1 MAPTTTQAVTTTSTP
16 KVDLDPWELSEL
28 DDSVA
33 DAPLLKVPAPKALPV
48 QEETLVTARP
58 GTALAVVDGRVV
70 NPTVKVGKAVI
81 KVTVGGTTAVA
92 VVRDTKGNALPLGN
106 QRVISL
112 TRGQVFDLRASGLR
126 PNEIADLWIYSTP
139 QFLGRATANQLGQLR
154 TEFIVSKDV
163 VLGAHHIVVA
173 VKTKSGSELSIA
185 FAANV
190 VDKPSRFPI
199 LTSPVLW
206 FVLALGLVAYAIGR
220 RRRTNEQR

>member
-1 MAPTTTQAVTTTSTP
+1 
-16 KVDLDPWELSEL
+16 
-28 DDSVA
+28 
-33 DAPLLKVPAPKALPV
+33 
-48 QEETLVTARP
+48 
-58 GTALAVVDGRVV
+58 VVK
-70 NPTVKVGKAVI
+70 PTVKVGKAVI

-92 VVRDTKGNALPLGN
+92 VVRDTNGNALPLGE
-106 QRVISL
+106 QRVITL
-112 TRGQVFDLRASGLR
+112 TRGQVFDLRATGLR

-190 VDKPSRFPI
+190 IDEPSRFPV
-199 LTSPVLW
+199 LTSPLLW
-206 FVLALGLVAYAIGR
+206 FALVLGLIAYAVGR
-220 RRRTNEQR
+220 RRRSSEPR